1 MSYQVLARKW
11 RPESFSQVV
20 GQSHVLT
27 ALANALNHNRLHH
40 AYLLSGTRGVGK
52 TSIARLFAKGLNCEM
67 GVSST
72 PCGKCQTCREI
83 DEGRFA
89 DLIEIDAAS
98 RTKVEDTRDILDNVQ
113 YKPARGRYKVYIID
127 EVHMLSRHSFNAL
140 LKTLEEPP
148 EYVKFILATTDPQ
161 KLPVTV
167 LSRCLQFHL
176 KHLDLDAI
184 QGQLGHVLTSEKIHH
199 EPRALTLI
207 ARAAD
212 GSMRDALSLADQAIA
227 LGNGQVTLATASEML
242 GTIDTSQALHLLAPI
257 AQGDVAGTMEQL
269 AEIASMG
276 TQWDALLQ
284 ELSNLFYQLAMTQ
297 ALPDTL
303 LTNTSDVEQEMIAQL
318 AKQFTAQE
326 IQLCYQIS
334 IQSRQDLPLAP
345 DGRVGMEMALLRMLA
360 FRPAAEQVLQPREI
374 VSNPQIDTQNLA
386 VQQTQAV
393 QAQKQQPVVP
403 QVQPEPA
410 EEVLQ
415 PEIEAIEQNVFV
427 PQSENPAPVES
438 LVASEAQIQME
449 QSSVE
454 TVEEDI
460 EPQSAASALLKARNR
475 LRSQILAET
484 QGNSDPVKKPS
495 AALKQQSKSQIQ
507 APVSEQ
513 LVQKPQS
520 SQVKPQVVQSSVAS
534 DPQLPPIMT
543 PEAYDLPPQSDTEE
557 DYQWQATQ
565 DYQDILQ
572 DQALSQIAPS
582 EIKQDLEHEKT
593 SEMTQQL
600 IHEVNQQDP
609 WAKSISELKLPKLVE
624 QLALNSAYQEEESA
638 EGATH
643 VILTLRANQ
652 SHLNTTRAGQ
662 ALTQALAAKLNK
674 SVNLQ
679 VEIGDDG
686 RTPLELREAIY
697 QEKLHSAVEIIA
709 QDPNVELIRQTFD
722 AKVDNDSIRPI

>member
-27 ALANALNHNRLHH
+27 ALANALNHDRLHH

-52 TSIARLFAKGLNCEM
+52 TTIARLFAKGLNCEM

-161 KLPVTV
+161 KLPITV

-184 QGQLGHVLTSEKIHH
+184 QGQLVHILTEEQVHY

-207 ARAAD
+207 ARAAE

-227 LGNGQVTLATASEML
+227 LGNGQVSLSVVSEML

-257 AQGDVAGTMEQL
+257 AQGDVASTMEQL

-276 TQWDALLQ
+276 AQWDTLLK
-284 ELSNLFYQLAMTQ
+284 ELANLFYQLAMIQ
-297 ALPDTL
+297 AMPDASFGEYSETEKDL
-303 LTNTSDVEQEMIAQL
+303 LAQL
-318 AKQFTAQE
+318 AGQFTAQE
-326 IQLCYQIS
+326 IQLCYQIA
-334 IQSRQDLPLAP
+334 IQSRQDLLLAP
-345 DGRVGMEMALLRMLA
+345 DGRVGMEMTLLRMLA
-360 FRPAAEQVLQPREI
+360 FRPATEALLQPRAIREAEEK
-374 VSNPQIDTQNLA
+374 NPQIIDSA
-386 VQQTQAV
+386 SESRV
-393 QAQKQQPVVP
+393 QPVRKEP
-403 QVQPEPA
+403 QPHIEQQVQNHEEPVILQQEA
-410 EEVLQ
+410 VGKPDIQREEKKK
-415 PEIEAIEQNVFV
+415 I
-427 PQSENPAPVES
+427 PQ
-438 LVASEAQIQME
+438 
-449 QSSVE
+449 
-454 TVEEDI
+454 T
-460 EPQSAASALLKARNR
+460 PQSAASALLSARNR
-475 LRSQILAET
+475 LRSQILAE
-484 QGNSDPVKKPS
+484 SAEKKSTP
-495 AALKQQSKSQIQ
+495 AQRNE
-507 APVSEQ
+507 PDT
-513 LVQKPQS
+513 
-520 SQVKPQVVQSSVAS
+520 VKPRIKNTVLPVHEKAAESAEKNRVPPVQNQVNRTDSAPLAPAAPEFFDIPEIQEP
-534 DPQLPPIMT
+534 DP
-543 PEAYDLPPQSDTEE
+543 DE

-565 DYQDILQ
+565 DYQEMMQ
-572 DQALSQIAPS
+572 ENALAQIAPS

-593 SEMTQQL
+593 PEMTQKL
-600 IHEVNQQDP
+600 IQEVIETDL
-609 WAKSISELKLPKLVE
+609 WAKSIVQLKVPKMVE
-624 QLALNSAYQEEESA
+624 QLALNSSYFA
-638 EGATH
+638 EDLPDGSVQ
-643 VILTLRANQ
+643 VILTLRPNQ
-652 SHLNTTRAGQ
+652 AHLKTNRACQ
-662 ALTQALAAKLNK
+662 SLTQALAAVLNK
-674 SVNLQ
+674 SVILR
-679 VEIGDDG
+679 VELGETG
-686 RTPLELREAIY
+686 QTPLEKREAIY
-697 QEKLHSAVEIIA
+697 QEKLGKAVEIIG

-722 AKVDNDSIRPI
+722 AKVDDESIRPI